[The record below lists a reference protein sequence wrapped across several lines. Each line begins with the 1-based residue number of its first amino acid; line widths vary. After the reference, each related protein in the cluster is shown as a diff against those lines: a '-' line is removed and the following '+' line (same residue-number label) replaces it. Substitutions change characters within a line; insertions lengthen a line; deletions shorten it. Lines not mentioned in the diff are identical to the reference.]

1 MEYFKVGRHYLG
13 GACRAVFPVGGFGA
27 GPAFSVSEKEEK
39 SPGQIPGYRRDADR
53 AKTRSCLYLRAAGC
67 GGPSS
72 PDQTAGIRYA
82 EKQAL
87 AGME

>member
-1 MEYFKVGRHYLG
+1 MEYFKVGRHYFG
-13 GACRAVFPVGGFGA
+13 GACHAVFPVGGFGA

-39 SPGQIPGYRRDADR
+39 SPGQIPGYRRDAIAQR
-53 AKTRSCLYLRAAGC
+53 QGPVQYLRAAGC